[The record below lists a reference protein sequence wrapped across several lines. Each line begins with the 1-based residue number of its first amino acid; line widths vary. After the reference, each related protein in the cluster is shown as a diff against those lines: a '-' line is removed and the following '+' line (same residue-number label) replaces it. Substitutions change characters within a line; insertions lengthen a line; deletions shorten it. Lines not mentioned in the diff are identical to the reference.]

1 MLPFST
7 ALFRI
12 NRNKMVER
20 HKKFIEFMY
29 TFHSEV
35 LHVNKDVSEGDL
47 QKMYSKKL
55 YKLLFVPGEGTRIAP
70 LYINSDNIWLK
81 GAAKFRL
88 ENPI

>member
-1 MLPFST
+1 MSTVLPDIS
-7 ALFRI
+7 
-12 NRNKMVER
+12 
-20 HKKFIEFMY
+20 
-29 TFHSEV
+29 S
-35 LHVNKDVSEGDL
+35 VNCDVTEGDL

-55 YKLLFVPGEGTRIAP
+55 YYLLFVPDKGTRLAP